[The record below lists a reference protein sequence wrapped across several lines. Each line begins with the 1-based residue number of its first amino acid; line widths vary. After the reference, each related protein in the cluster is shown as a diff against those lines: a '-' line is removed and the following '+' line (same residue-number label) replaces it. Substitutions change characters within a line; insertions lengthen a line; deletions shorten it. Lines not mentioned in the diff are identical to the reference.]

1 MISGIVLAAG
11 LARRMGQQ
19 KLLLPLKDKPVLQ
32 WILESALASKLD
44 EVICVVRQL
53 KEVSELIPLKSEKL
67 RWTVNERAEEGL
79 STSIIAGLK
88 ALRPDGEA
96 VLFLVGDQPMVKP
109 ELINSLIDLF
119 RKSGARIVAPVFQ
132 GQTRNPVLFHR
143 DLFPELLQLT
153 GDKGGRGLIET
164 YKSEAA
170 FLEWRD
176 ESPFLD
182 LDVWEDYEKLKKL

>member
-1 MISGIVLAAG
+1 MK
-11 LARRMGQQ
+11 QQ
-19 KLLLPLKDKPVLQ
+19 KLLLPLEDKPVLQ
-32 WILESALASKLD
+32 WTIESALASKLD
-44 EVICVVRQL
+44 EIICVVRQL

-67 RWTVNERAEEGL
+67 RWSVNERAEEGL

-88 ALRPDGEA
+88 DLHSESEA
-96 VLFLVGDQPMVKP
+96 ALFLVGDQPMVKP

-119 RKSGARIVAPVFQ
+119 RKSGARIAAPVFQ

-153 GDKGGRGLIET
+153 GDTGGRGLIET
-164 YKSEAA
+164 HKNEAA

-182 LDVWEDYEKLKKL
+182 VDTPEDYEKLRIP